1 MEEQTSNAMM
11 AQKKITV
18 TYTVEEVIKIDEVF
32 DMMLSNLGRDVIEGN
47 ADATMLDNALVLN
60 MFLGR
65 LRHGVYNVV
74 MGE

>member
-1 MEEQTSNAMM
+1 MEKQTSNAMM